1 MGRAVATDPLLS
13 GSTLVLGGAR
23 SGKSRYAETLV
34 ECQPGRCVYLATAAA
49 GDAEM
54 AERIRR
60 HRARRGPRWRTEE
73 VPLDLAGALGRAAG
87 PGCAVLV
94 DCLTLWLSNRIAAG
108 RDIDRETAALADA
121 LPALPG
127 PVVLVSNEVGQ
138 GIVPDNPLARRFRDH
153 SGLLHQA
160 VAAVVPAVIF
170 MVAGMPVAVKRPP
183 RTE

>member
-1 MGRAVATDPLLS
+1 MSSFVLVAVHHLNDLVYCICTKTSTDNF
-13 GSTLVLGGAR
+13 R
-23 SGKSRYAETLV
+23 
-34 ECQPGRCVYLATAAA
+34 Q
-49 GDAEM
+49 
-54 AERIRR
+54 
-60 HRARRGPRWRTEE
+60 
-73 VPLDLAGALGRAAG
+73 

-94 DCLTLWLSNRIAAG
+94 DCLTLWLSNLIAAG

-153 SGLLHQA
+153 AGLMHQA